1 MGASHWVV
9 LQLAMGIALACRSGA
24 GQRRRGGMVVGFC
37 WIGLVAAQ
45 EDAKHRLRDFLAV
58 SSIEHCK
65 LLLLRAMACRC
76 AEKCE
81 DAGIGGDCAK
91 PNGKPAESRGQ
102 VRIKP
107 VASGSCWPTV
117 KTKCE
122 QLTGPKR
129 AEKGKTE

>member
-1 MGASHWVV
+1 
-9 LQLAMGIALACRSGA
+9 
-24 GQRRRGGMVVGFC
+24 MVVGFC
-37 WIGLVAAQ
+37 RIGLVAVQ
-45 EDAKHRLRDFLAV
+45 EDAKHQLRDFLAV

-81 DAGIGGDCAK
+81 DAGIGAGLRQTK
-91 PNGKPAESRGQ
+91 RKPAESRGQ

-122 QLTGPKR
+122 QSTEPKR
-129 AEKGKTE
+129 AEKGKTESKKNDIRVKRHPAANAKPRKVRHITDM